1 MAKYLCR
8 KLILPPKGFSPPAQP
23 PGVTAHAASA
33 TVAADAA
40 AAADA
45 DAATDAAA
53 EASNASGREACA
65 WVETIAVAP
74 LRAFEEGVGKRA
86 RAARARTATT
96 ATREAATAAAG
107 EGGSEIEPLTSPPQR
122 QKTHAQFNNNHN
134 RPPPPPSFVSLSS
147 NAPLLFRHFVSI
159 EDNSLHPMNQVGSW
173 RWWKAH
179 RRVGCMVHNC
189 APSGALHRGPCSL

>member
-1 MAKYLCR
+1 VHLDARPGTAAGQQQQQLLLLKIKPNVKVQLEMGLETSSLVSASIEDGAFEKENDFETKAFDDDDDTSSFSKTLMTTRGRGVAKYLCR

-74 LRAFEEGVGKRA
+74 LRAFEEGVGKRE
-86 RAARARTATT
+86 RTATT
-96 ATREAATAAAG
+96 GTREAA
-107 EGGSEIEPLTSPPQR
+107 
-122 QKTHAQFNNNHN
+122 HN
-134 RPPPPPSFVSLSS
+134 RS
-147 NAPLLFRHFVSI
+147 
-159 EDNSLHPMNQVGSW
+159 G
-173 RWWKAH
+173 
-179 RRVGCMVHNC
+179 RR
-189 APSGALHRGPCSL
+189 RGK